1 MKLHRVASRGLC
13 SSTLWADAAAAA
25 AGACRAGEAAGAA
38 AGTAARPRGRA
49 LLAPGRRSGTLRFNG
64 IVQHELEPK
73 VSLQTASVSHEDP
86 LRPRSRFLQPAPAA
100 ALLA

>member
-38 AGTAARPRGRA
+38 AGTAAR
-49 LLAPGRRSGTLRFNG
+49 RFNG